1 MVSLQ
6 ETHEKFLKYLK
17 DKDRAN
23 ATIIAYAKDIDQ
35 LIESVAAAGKVS
47 PTEIKKEDLLD
58 FVKKLEDEHYTPKS
72 VSRKINAIRTYFKSL
87 KEDGVISEDPS
98 VTLTHPKIEIT
109 PPRILSKM
117 EYRALRD
124 ACRQGVRISAVVE
137 LLLQTGI
144 RIGELRRLKLSDVEF
159 GEGGKPG
166 KIRVAPWGKNPERA
180 VPLNRSVQEALKE
193 YIKIR
198 PQTKEEA
205 VFVTKTGRPFLIR
218 NIRTT
223 INRYF
228 KIAGIEKAKVNDLRH
243 TFVATH
249 LSRGVP
255 LTTVSRLA
263 GHRRLTTTEKY
274 LQYIDRPKEESISLT
289 EL

>member
-1 MVSLQ
+1 MNLR
-6 ETHEKFLKYLK
+6 ETHTKFLKYLK

-35 LIESVAAAGKVS
+35 LIEFVEAKGKS
-47 PTEIKKEDLLD
+47 LPTEIEKDDLNG
-58 FVKKLEDEHYTPKS
+58 FIKKLEGENYTPKS
-72 VSRKINAIRTYFKSL
+72 VSRKINAIRTYFKFL
-87 KEDGVISEDPS
+87 KEEELVKEDPS
-98 VTLTHPKIEIT
+98 TTLVHPKIEIQ

-124 ACRQGVRISAVVE
+124 ACRQDPRTSAVVE

-144 RIGELRRLKLSDVEF
+144 RIGELRRLKLSDVKF
-159 GEGGKPG
+159 GEGAQPG
-166 KIRVAPWGKNPERA
+166 KIRVDPWGKNPERFI
-180 VPLNRSVQEALKE
+180 PLNKPAQKALQK
-193 YIKIR
+193 YLKVR
-198 PQTKEEA
+198 PKTKEET
-205 VFVTKTGRPFLIR
+205 VFITKTGRPFLIR

-228 KIAGIEKAKVNDLRH
+228 KIAGIEKVKVNDLRH

-249 LSRGVP
+249 LSRGVS

-274 LQYIDRPKEESISLT
+274 LQYIERPKEEKVDLS

>member
-1 MVSLQ
+1 MANLR
-6 ETHEKFLKYLK
+6 ETHEKFLEYLK
-17 DKDRAN
+17 GKDRAN

-35 LIESVAAAGKVS
+35 LIEHVEAAGKVS
-47 PTEIKKEDLLD
+47 PTEVEKEDLTS
-58 FVKKLEDEHYTPKS
+58 FIKKLEDGKYTPKS
-72 VSRKINAIRTYFKSL
+72 VSRKINAIRTYFKFL
-87 KEDGVISEDPS
+87 KEDGVVTEDPS
-98 VTLTHPKIEIT
+98 ATLTHPKIEIT

-124 ACRQGVRISAVVE
+124 ACRQGVRISAVIE

-159 GEGGKPG
+159 GENDKPG
-166 KIRVAPWGKNPERA
+166 RIRVDPWGKNPERF
-180 VPLNRSVQEALKE
+180 VPLNKSAQEALKR
-193 YIKIR
+193 YLDLR
-198 PQTKEEA
+198 PKSKEET
-205 VFVTKTGRPFLIR
+205 VFITKTGRPFLIR

-249 LSRGVP
+249 LSRGVS

-274 LQYIDRPKEESISLT
+274 LQYIDRPREESVSLT